1 MADTVDEAR
10 KRGGAAAMLLAGAVC
25 LLALPSAV
33 LAFSSK
39 LDLQPLDDGM
49 EVQQGGFRP
58 AEVDPRLARSITVR
72 ALSKGRTF
80 RFTPAATPTRMDRS
94 LTVAVRLNSPVTRQI
109 VVRGPASPPA
119 GGGLSIAPTAYSL
132 GATRGYKTFAQ
143 TGTSADARKID
154 MPNLAAYSIAG
165 SAKSDPARFAPRI
178 ELDERA
184 RAGRSPRTLEGQGS
198 DQTVDLGGSYRVT
211 GNLNVTAGVRYSPER
226 NRVDPLIDGKQDN
239 QAVYVG
245 TQIRF

>member
-1 MADTVDEAR
+1 MAGTVDDAR

-39 LDLQPLDDGM
+39 LDLQPVDDAM
-49 EVQQGGFRP
+49 EAEQSGFLP

-80 RFTPAATPTRMDRS
+80 RFTPAATPTRMDRQ

-109 VVRGPASPPA
+109 VVRGPATPA
-119 GGGLSIAPTAYSL
+119 AGTALSIAPTAYSL
-132 GATRGYKTFAQ
+132 GAARGYKTFAQ
-143 TGTSADARKID
+143 TGTSADARQID

-165 SAKSDPARFAPRI
+165 SSKSDPARFAPRI
-178 ELDERA
+178 ELD
-184 RAGRSPRTLEGQGS
+184 
-198 DQTVDLGGSYRVT
+198 
-211 GNLNVTAGVRYSPER
+211 
-226 NRVDPLIDGKQDN
+226 
-239 QAVYVG
+239 
-245 TQIRF
+245 